1 MIRRGVL
8 LGTVIVIILLG
19 WLLRESVLFAVK
31 EISIEGGERIK
42 PEEVRSLI
50 GIRVGEN
57 IFAADLRGAEKTLL
71 RLPWIRRVRVRRALP
86 SRIIVSLEERRPFAV
101 VSFQDRYWWVD
112 REGYLLERA
121 EPQDADKPLLNNVG
135 VRETERGKRLDDR
148 SFTAFQAL
156 YRMDE
161 NFLDRFSQFSLQSEG
176 SPELILRAKE
186 GFEMRLDLKNLEDQL
201 KLAGRLLTAIDGSHY
216 LYIDLRF
223 GDLVM
228 LPR

>member
-1 MIRRGVL
+1 MSRRGVL
-8 LGTVIVIILLG
+8 FGTVIVIILLG
-19 WLLRESVLFAVK
+19 WLLRGSALFAIK
-31 EISIEGGERIK
+31 EISIEGGERVK
-42 PEEVRSLI
+42 PAEVQSLI

-57 IFAADLRGAEKTLL
+57 IFAADLRGAEEALL
-71 RLPWIRRVRVRRALP
+71 RLPWVRRALVRRALP

-101 VSFQDRYWWVD
+101 VSSKDRYYWVD

-121 EPQDADKPLLNNVG
+121 NAPATDKPLLSDVG
-135 VRETERGKRLDDR
+135 MSETERGPRLDAR
-148 SFTAFQAL
+148 SLTAFQAL

-161 NFLDRFSQFSLQSEG
+161 NFLDRFSQFSLHSD
-176 SPELILRAKE
+176 SPELILQAKE
-186 GFEMRLDLKNLEDQL
+186 GFEVRLDLED
-201 KLAGRLLTAIDGSHY
+201 LAGRLELLERLLTVIDGSHY